1 MARLT
6 DILIANMDPYVYP
19 GTSVLRNLREIL
31 DPELLSEFE
40 AEATAR
46 RLRQLE
52 NKPLSGR
59 FDARHLQAIP
69 SHSRSTLFRASTRHA
84 RN

>member
-1 MARLT
+1 METAAGSGNTKARVSFR
-6 DILIANMDPYVYP
+6 DI
-19 GTSVLRNLREIL
+19 R

-59 FDARHLQAIP
+59 FDARHFR
-69 SHSRSTLFRASTRHA
+69 RSPTTYFRMCTNGPETSGL
-84 RN
+84 